1 MKCQKCGY
9 SLPED
14 SEFCQYCGTHLE
26 PQSLLEESP
35 TPPTEDVSILTETIS
50 PVEPLAVEQP
60 KRPSGSRKQVLIP
73 LVLLSVLLAVSVGF
87 NVMQYMR
94 GKEAEETMASQAA
107 KIRELER
114 TVTDQNIKIATQEN
128 TMSLQEATIFE
139 QKATIAP
146 LERKAGYF
154 DAICEELRSGN
165 IGYASNNFKSSESV
179 IVVRYKERGRKFTLT
194 ANWISGGSVSVDYS
208 RSNAATVAFDSD
220 SWETSTKMTVR
231 PWRLGVTAVTFS
243 NNVNSQAFKVLI
255 IVTE

>member
-26 PQSLLEESP
+26 PQPLLEESP
-35 TPPTEDVSILTETIS
+35 TPPTEDASILTETVPS
-50 PVEPLAVEQP
+50 VEPLAVEQQ
-60 KRPSGSRKQVLIP
+60 KRSNSNKKQTLIP
-73 LVLLSVLLAVSVGF
+73 LIFLSVLLVVSIGF
-87 NVMQYMR
+87 NAMQYIQ
-94 GKEAEETMASQAA
+94 GKETEETMASQAA

-114 TVTDQNIKIATQEN
+114 TVTDQNIKI
-128 TMSLQEATIFE
+128 SVQEAAISE

-146 LERKAGYF
+146 LKRKAGYF

-165 IGYASNNFKSSESV
+165 IGYASSNFKSSESV
-179 IVVRYKERGRKFTLT
+179 IVVNAKERDRKFTLT

-220 SWETSTKMTVR
+220 SWETSTRMTVQ

-243 NNVNSQAFKVLI
+243 NNINSQTFKVLI